1 MVITLDEERIQLLKH
16 YLEAPSP
23 SGFEGPAQQI
33 IREEFKKYCDKVET
47 DVLGNV
53 IGIRNPDGK
62 PRIMITGHGDEIG
75 FQVIHIGR
83 KREDDGHIRFR
94 PIGGIDPYV
103 LPGQRVTIH
112 GKKGPVRGVIG
123 RTPIHELRHLKEEE
137 AKEIKIQNLWID
149 IGARTRREAET
160 IVSIG
165 DPITYATGFE
175 RLLNDFIVSRAI
187 DNKMGC
193 FAVLETMRALSQ
205 MGSHKAGVYGVST
218 VQEELGMR
226 GGQVSAYRIAPD
238 VMLALTL
245 TWDTTNP
252 SIDEKWTGPAACGQG
267 PILNRGANTN
277 PVVFDILVKVA
288 KENNIPIQI
297 QGEPGNTGTDAWAVQ
312 VARTGVATAP
322 IYIPMRYCHTPSE
335 IISLMDLDYI
345 VQLVTGFI
353 ERLDEDISFIPF

>member
-1 MVITLDEERIQLLKH
+1 MVITLDEERIQLLKR

-33 IREEFKKYCDKVET
+33 IRQEFKKYCDKVET

-53 IGIRNPDGK
+53 IGIRNPNGK

-75 FQVIHIGR
+75 LQVTHIQ
-83 KREDDGHIRFR
+83 EDGHIRFR
-94 PIGGIDPYV
+94 TIGSIDPYV
-103 LPGQRVTIH
+103 LPGQRVRIH
-112 GKKGPVRGVIG
+112 AQTGPVLGVIG

-137 AKEIKIQNLWID
+137 AKKIKIRNLWID
-149 IGARTRREAET
+149 IGARSRREAE
-160 IVSIG
+160 VVLSIG

-193 FAVLETMRALSQ
+193 FAVLETMRALFQ
-205 MGSHKAGVYGVST
+205 VGTHKAGVYGVST

-238 VMLALTL
+238 VMVALTL

-252 SIDEKWTGPAACGQG
+252 SIDEKWTGPAVCGQG

-288 KENNIPIQI
+288 NENNIPIQI

-312 VARTGVATAP
+312 IARTGVATAP
-322 IYIPMRYCHTPSE
+322 IYIPMRYCHTSSE
-335 IISLMDLDYI
+335 IIALADLDYL
-345 VQLVTGFI
+345 VRLVTGFI
-353 ERLDEDISFIPF
+353 ERLDENISFIPF